1 MPIAFERGMP
11 VTHFAS
17 AALGQALASDST
29 RPLEAYAA
37 TRGRVARQVVLL
49 TNGLTRLALMQRQL
63 RTLRNL
69 TLSTLNPLVN
79 RRFAWQLSG
88 LAYR

>member
-1 MPIAFERGMP
+1 M
-11 VTHFAS
+11 T
-17 AALGQALASDST
+17 
-29 RPLEAYAA
+29 YAA
-37 TRGRVARQVVLL
+37 TRRCVARQVVLL

-69 TLSTLNPLVN
+69 TLSILNPLVN